1 MYYSDSDDASVPA
14 TQIYVYP
21 TLDATTGE
29 LVTAQNLTV
38 DPAVQLLYNYILQ
51 RGTIIPIE
59 NYNRCALAYDA
70 LSGCLDDAVG
80 ATLCGAT
87 TYTHLPTHN
96 IISKKVLRSHT
107 LSKSRIDQHPDCVSW
122 LTEA

>member
-1 MYYSDSDDASVPA
+1 M

-51 RGTIIPIE
+51 RGTLIPIE
-59 NYNRCALAYDA
+59 NYNRFALAYDA

-80 ATLCGAT
+80 ATLCGAHTHSGT
-87 TYTHLPTHN
+87 TSEERKSQY
-96 IISKKVLRSHT
+96 T
-107 LSKSRIDQHPDCVSW
+107 LSMSLIDRRPDIN
-122 LTEA
+122 